1 MSINK
6 VTKNNLAKLLAT
18 ENIDVEH
25 RNVSTAAFDVKNR
38 RLILPI
44 WENVSNDVYDLLVGH
59 EVGHALFTPQIEI
72 EDLCKSIDENNAG
85 TVKSFLNVVED
96 ARIEKKIKRKFNGLR
111 KNFNNGYAEL
121 LEKNFFGLEGREL
134 DSYSFIDRIN
144 IQFKLGSHI
153 DVIPFSPEEK
163 EVIKRIDNLETF
175 EEVVDVVKEIYATT
189 GDSETEKN
197 IDDSEFFDDD
207 DQGFGDQEV
216 EETTSG
222 PNKND
227 EGGEETED
235 TTDSDEESDLDEEP
249 SAGNGPNNEPPQ
261 DSETQ
266 RNLDRELEDLVDDK
280 SDGPNYI
287 GIPNINSE
295 DFVIDQSEVY
305 DKEIREW
312 IYTGTTPDD
321 LNELKEEYQKF
332 KKDSIKTV
340 NYLVKEFELKKNAEQ
355 HMRAQVNKSGV
366 LDVNKLHSY
375 RFCEDVFKRV
385 TTLPGGKNHG
395 LVLFLDWS
403 GSMSGSFESTVKQL
417 LNLAYFCKKVNI
429 PFDVYSF
436 HSVHPM
442 YQDSTAKAK
451 TPTYTHNDY
460 VLDNFHLKNI
470 LSSRQKGKSF
480 EEAAFILFCIADH
493 FKNGYSTRKYISSF
507 MFPSDWSL
515 GGTPLNEAIITGFD
529 IVKKFR
535 SKYGVS
541 KVNVVLLTDGDGHPP
556 NGIYN
561 DEPEYGK
568 SYGVKTIRIRDERY
582 YRHWPSVGE
591 EDILHRNY
599 IVDKE
604 TKKEYGVNSR
614 TDVTRGLLMAMR
626 ERFDVNVIGYYIADS
641 RGSDFRSAVTYQL
654 DAGDNEEYTKYKKE
668 FGKNGFVVGEQ
679 VGYTAFFIIKG
690 GKTLDTTTEKLD
702 VDKGV
707 TKRVLTTAFKKHNK
721 SKLTNRVVLTKFV
734 ELIS

>member
-1 MSINK
+1 MINK

-25 RNVSTAAFDVKNR
+25 RQVSTAAFDVKNR

-72 EDLCKSIDENNAG
+72 EELCKSIDESNAG

-111 KNFNNGYAEL
+111 KNFKNGYSEL
-121 LEKNFFGLEGREL
+121 LEKNFFGINGRDL

-153 DVIPFSPEEK
+153 DFIPFTPEEK
-163 EVIKRIDNLETF
+163 TIINRIENLESF
-175 EEVVDVVKEIYATT
+175 DEVVNVVKEIYAST

-207 DQGFGDQEV
+207 EQGFGDQEAK
-216 EETTSG
+216 ETTSG
-222 PNKND
+222 TDKDN
-227 EGGEETED
+227 EGGEESENTNDSEED
-235 TTDSDEESDLDEEP
+235 TDLEDES

-266 RNLDRELEDLVDDK
+266 RKLDQELEELVDNK
-280 SDGPNYI
+280 SAGPIYI
-287 GIPNINSE
+287 GIPDINSE
-295 DFVIDQSEVY
+295 DFVIDQSAVY
-305 DKEIREW
+305 DKEIKEW
-312 IYTGTTPDD
+312 LFTGTGVED
-321 LNELKEEYQKF
+321 LSNLKEDYKKF
-332 KKDSIKTV
+332 KNDSIKTV

-375 RFCEDVFKRV
+375 RFCEDVFKRI

-395 LVLFLDWS
+395 LILFLDWS

-436 HSVHPM
+436 HSASSNV
-442 YQDSTAKAK
+442 DIKGK
-451 TPTYTHNDY
+451 TPTYMHNDY

-480 EEAAFILFCIADH
+480 EDAAFILFCIADH
-493 FKNGYSTRKYISSF
+493 FRPGYYRYKNDHL
-507 MFPSDWSL
+507 FPSDWSL

-535 SKYGVS
+535 NKYGVS

-556 NGIYN
+556 TGIYN
-561 DEPEYGK
+561 DTPEYGRSFGIK
-568 SYGVKTIRIRDERY
+568 SIRIRDERY
-582 YRHWPSVGE
+582 YRYYPNTTGDSYHK
-591 EDILHRNY
+591 NY
-599 IVDKE
+599 IVDKY
-604 TKKEYGVNSR
+604 TKKEYGVDSR
-614 TDVTRGLLMAMR
+614 TAVTRGLLSAMC
-626 ERFDVNVIGYYIADS
+626 ERFDVNVIGYYIADGL
-641 RGSDFRSAVTYQL
+641 GSDLNNAISYQL
-654 DAGDNEEYTKYKKE
+654 DIEDNHDFAKYKTN
-668 FGKNGFVVGEQ
+668 FRKNGFIVGEQ
-679 VGYTAFFIIKG
+679 LGYTAFFIIKG

-702 VDKGV
+702 VEDGV